1 MVKAKVNVK
10 TPMAHLVEV
19 AMEEESAIKSEM
31 FKRNI
36 PDKGQ
41 FGNQGIRNGP
51 RKQNERRE
59 VRVVTA
65 MCYLY
70 NKTGHVLRINGTTVN
85 NMETKGANWFTHR
98 RKFSS

>member
-1 MVKAKVNVK
+1 MVTPKVNVN
-10 TPMAHLVEV
+10 TPMAQLVEV
-19 AMEEESAIKSEM
+19 ALEEESAIKSEM

-36 PDKGQ
+36 SGKGQ

-65 MCYLY
+65 ICYRY
-70 NKTGHVLRINGTTVN
+70 KKTGHVLRINDTTGN
-85 NMETKGANWFTHR
+85 ITETKGAN
-98 RKFSS
+98 